1 MQVLSKQRDFTFEGD
16 VLLFPFPLFQAA
28 INLPPVVWTQF
39 KETHSVLP
47 STSQLTKRFQGSF

>member
-1 MQVLSKQRDFTFEGD
+1 MQVLSKQRDFIFEGD

-28 INLPPVVWTQF
+28 INLPPVVWTQL

-47 STSQLTKRFQGSF
+47 STSQ